1 MEIENSDSYTEAFEG
16 KFLDKI
22 PQLKG
27 SLVCQNFHTKVFVFT
42 NAGKIKWTSTVN
54 KYPSSKSIVKKNIE
68 KCAAKNRGLV
78 RGSRES

>member
-42 NAGKIKWTSTVN
+42 NAGKIK
-54 KYPSSKSIVKKNIE
+54 
-68 KCAAKNRGLV
+68 
-78 RGSRES
+78 